1 MRDTCEGSS
10 ELDGPARPF
19 SAQPEKYQRDEATS
33 WDNGDDC
40 GEDDD
45 GLYFFILD
53 LISTL
58 VWKWLI
64 LKEMI

>member
-33 WDNGDDC
+33 WENGDDC

-45 GLYFFILD
+45 D
-53 LISTL
+53 
-58 VWKWLI
+58 W
-64 LKEMI
+64 

>member
-1 MRDTCEGSS
+1 MRDKINKKNVKKMRDTCEGSS

-45 GLYFFILD
+45 D
-53 LISTL
+53 
-58 VWKWLI
+58 W
-64 LKEMI
+64 

>member
-19 SAQPEKYQRDEATS
+19 SAQPEKYQRHEAT

-45 GLYFFILD
+45 D
-53 LISTL
+53 
-58 VWKWLI
+58 
-64 LKEMI
+64 